1 MLKTRAS
8 LILVPF
14 ALCATGLLTAFV
26 LTGCSREEAPPAAPA
41 PAVSPSSPES
51 YMHDRVFREK
61 LSAAQKERQS
71 LLRSRSEI
79 VGEMKAMIDAKKA
92 ELGTDDLKKVKEVLD
107 RDPKWQALHVQ
118 CTNANAKVEAHRKS
132 TYKTVRERLLP
143 KAGEGKISK

>member
-1 MLKTRAS
+1 MFKTRTNTF
-8 LILVPF
+8 LVPF

-26 LTGCSREEAPPAAPA
+26 LTGCSREEAA

-51 YMHDRVFREK
+51 YMHDRAFREK

-79 VGEMKAMIDAKKA
+79 VVEMKAMIDAKKA

-107 RDPKWQALHVQ
+107 RDPKWQALYVQ
-118 CTNANAKVEAHRKS
+118 CTNANAKVEAHRKA
-132 TYKTVRERLLP
+132 TLEAVRERIAP
-143 KAGEGKISK
+143 KRPAGEGKISK